1 MNEKNKRYSSYLIT
15 FTLLVFFINYFI
27 NEPDFTNILKTTKTS
42 SLVFI
47 IFLCLLR
54 IFVISYLNI
63 YLYRLIEIKIK
74 FKESFKIVF
83 MNRAGNQ
90 LMPFKLG
97 SGYKLHYF
105 VNKLKTPLS
114 TYMSINTG
122 QSLINLFLN
131 SIILLSVV
139 NIFSS
144 FYTNNTLTLI
154 NLFLLTF
161 IIAFLLLIYI
171 SFYLHK
177 NNKIKEGGI
186 LFRINYGIKSLFT
199 INKNQI
205 SFLGLTFLLT
215 LLNIYIAFYIANMYV
230 ENNSLSEAI
239 KLYSVGQFTGVIS
252 ITPGNIGITELILIS
267 LQKLY
272 VYKTSE
278 ILAISLVG
286 RVADYIVLVLLN
298 FFVKKTD

>member
-1 MNEKNKRYSSYLIT
+1 MNEKNKRYLSYLIT
-15 FTLLVFFINYFI
+15 FVFLVFFINYFI
-27 NEPDFTNILKTTKTS
+27 NEPNFTNILKTTKTS
-42 SLVFI
+42 SLLFI

-54 IFVISYLNI
+54 MIVISYLNI
-63 YLYRLIEIKIK
+63 YLYRLIDIKIQ
-74 FKESFKIVF
+74 FKETFKIVF

-105 VNKLKTPLS
+105 VNKLKTPLP

-131 SIILLSVV
+131 SIILLLVV
-139 NIFSS
+139 NIFSN
-144 FYTNNTLTLI
+144 FYTKQTLTLI
-154 NLFLLTF
+154 NLFILTF
-161 IIAFLLLIYI
+161 IIAFLLLIYL

-177 NNKIKEGGI
+177 NNKLKESGI
-186 LFRINYGIKSLFT
+186 LFRINYGIRALFT

-205 SFLGLTFLLT
+205 SFLGFTFLLT
-215 LLNIYIAFYIANMYV
+215 FLNIYIAFYIANMYV
-230 ENNSLSEAI
+230 DNNSLSEAI
-239 KLYSVGQFTGVIS
+239 KLYSVGQFTGLIS

-272 VYKTSE
+272 IYKTTE

-286 RVADYIVLVLLN
+286 RVTDYLLLVLLN
-298 FFVKKTD
+298 FFVKKTE

>member
-1 MNEKNKRYSSYLIT
+1 MNKKNMKYLSYLIT
-15 FTLLVFFINYFI
+15 FVFLVFFINYFI

-42 SLVFI
+42 SLLFI

-54 IFVISYLNI
+54 MILISYINI
-63 YLYRLIEIKIK
+63 YLYRLIDIKIK
-74 FKESFKIVF
+74 IKESFKIVF

-90 LMPFKLG
+90 LMPLKLG

-105 VNKLKTPLS
+105 VNKLKTPLT

-131 SIILLSVV
+131 SIILLSVI

-144 FYTNNTLTLI
+144 FYTSQTLTLI

-177 NNKIKEGGI
+177 NNKLKESGI

-205 SFLGLTFLLT
+205 SFLGFTLLLT

-230 ENNSLSEAI
+230 DNNSLSEAM
-239 KLYSVGQFTGVIS
+239 KLYSVGQFTGLIS

-272 VYKTSE
+272 IYKTSE

-286 RVADYIVLVLLN
+286 RVTDYLLLVLLN
-298 FFVKKTD
+298 FFVKKTE

>member
-1 MNEKNKRYSSYLIT
+1 MNEKNKKYSSYLIT

-144 FYTNNTLTLI
+144 FYTSQTLTLI

-177 NNKIKEGGI
+177 NNKLKESGI

-205 SFLGLTFLLT
+205 SFLGFTLLLT

-230 ENNSLSEAI
+230 DNNSLSEAM
-239 KLYSVGQFTGVIS
+239 KLYSVGQFTGLIS

-272 VYKTSE
+272 IYKTSE

-286 RVADYIVLVLLN
+286 RVTDYLLLVLLN
-298 FFVKKTD
+298 FFVKKTE